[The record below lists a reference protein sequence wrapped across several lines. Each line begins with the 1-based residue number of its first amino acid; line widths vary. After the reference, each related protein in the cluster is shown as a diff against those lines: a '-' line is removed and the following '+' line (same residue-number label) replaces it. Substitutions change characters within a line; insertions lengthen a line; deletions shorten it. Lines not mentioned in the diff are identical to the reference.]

1 MIMNNPSD
9 KPEDTAV
16 TVMIGNEPEE
26 VIFSANDVF
35 I

>member
-16 TVMIGNEPEE
+16 TVMIGNKLEQ
-26 VIFSANDVF
+26 VTFSANDVF